1 MRVKGKFTG
10 LASSETC
17 CRFGKEPFPA
27 FQKFIQNS
35 EYAWEEREISSWTRP
50 LRDCRVEVFID
61 YQSSSTSITFG
72 RSCRAAELEY
82 EHKENKED
90 SRYSRGKSIQS
101 LFKCQLPG
109 RAVLKS
115 CEQRL
120 GLGHGWEGGRR
131 WLSKAGAVGNAC
143 TRNML
148 RREKE
153 LLTGNCI

>member
-1 MRVKGKFTG
+1 M
-10 LASSETC
+10 
-17 CRFGKEPFPA
+17 
-27 FQKFIQNS
+27 
-35 EYAWEEREISSWTRP
+35 EREGNLLLDSA
-50 LRDCRVEVFID
+50 LRDCRVKVFID
-61 YQSSSTSITFG
+61 YQSSSAPITFR

-120 GLGHGWEGGRR
+120 GLGHDWEGG
-131 WLSKAGAVGNAC
+131 G
-143 TRNML
+143 
-148 RREKE
+148 
-153 LLTGNCI
+153 